1 MIATLDNF
9 GIDPQVPDAQPIA
22 PVPPQLEHSVPLEA
36 SRPIYHNFPL
46 VRQMIKEAFE
56 KSDRV
61 VLLLTSNGSPEVP
74 ATEWQLKRV
83 IN

>member
-9 GIDPQVPDAQPIA
+9 GTPQPIPDVQ
-22 PVPPQLEHSVPLEA
+22 PVAAIPPQLEHSVPLEA

-56 KSDRV
+56 KSERV

>member
-9 GIDPQVPDAQPIA
+9 GTPQPLPDAQPVA
-22 PVPPQLEHSVPLEA
+22 PLPPQPEHSVPLEA
-36 SRPIYHNFPL
+36 ARPIYHNFPL